1 MPTLFQINVTANWG
15 STGKIAEGIGQIAIS
30 LGWRSII
37 AYGRGNPKSESELI
51 RIGNDWDMRL
61 HALSSRIFD
70 NQGLMSEKATRKLV
84 ERIKVIR
91 PDIIHLHNIHGYYLN
106 YKILFEYLATAGIPV
121 VWTLHDCW
129 CFTGHCAY
137 FDFVKCTKWQN
148 LCNHC
153 PQKHAYPESFV
164 IDRSQKNY
172 YQKLISFTQIP
183 ILYLVPVS
191 EWLQKLL
198 RESFIQKYKSK
209 VIHNGIDTDNFN
221 VALRQSFYTKQYK
234 DKKIILGVANIWEKR
249 KGLDDFIELSKKLS
263 DEYVIIVVGVSS
275 QQIKELPTSIIGI
288 SRTENQNE
296 LSELYSISLVFFNP
310 TYEDNFPTTNIES
323 LACGTPVI
331 TYRTGGSPEAISKDT
346 GFVVEQGDLEG
357 VIDAI
362 NEINAKGK
370 DYYRTKC
377 RERAMKYFRKE
388 DRYNDYINLYKDIL
402 NNRVK

>member
-30 LGWRSII
+30 HGWRSLI

-70 NQGLMSEKATRKLV
+70 NQGLMSKRATKKLV
-84 ERIKVIR
+84 EQIKAIH

-106 YKILFEYLATAGIPV
+106 YKILFEYLATAGIPI

-129 CFTGHCAY
+129 SFTGHCAY
-137 FDFVKCTKWQN
+137 FDYVKCLKWQN
-148 LCNHC
+148 MCNHC
-153 PQKHAYPESFV
+153 PQKHAYPESLG

-172 YQKLISFTQIP
+172 SQKLISFTQISN
-183 ILYLVPVS
+183 LYLVPVS

-198 RESFIQKYKSK
+198 QESFLHRYRSI

-221 VALRQSFYTKQYK
+221 VRLLNSYTKQYN
-234 DKKIILGVANIWEKR
+234 DKKIILGVASVWEKR
-249 KGLDDFIELSKKLS
+249 KGLNDFIALRKKLP
-263 DEYVIIVVGVSS
+263 DEYLMIVVGVNA
-275 QQIKELPTSIIGI
+275 QQIEKLPSSIIAI
-288 SRTENQNE
+288 SRTENQRE
-296 LSELYSISLVFFNP
+296 LAELYSSAFAFFNP

-331 TYRTGGSPEAISKDT
+331 TYRTGGSPEAISEDT

-362 NEINAKGK
+362 NEIKAKGK
-370 DYYRTKC
+370 DYYQTKC
-377 RERAMKYFRKE
+377 RERAVKYFRKE
-388 DRYNDYINLYKDIL
+388 DRYNDYIKLYEDIL
-402 NNRVK
+402 NDKIK

>member
-1 MPTLFQINVTANWG
+1 M
-15 STGKIAEGIGQIAIS
+15 
-30 LGWRSII
+30 
-37 AYGRGNPKSESELI
+37 
-51 RIGNDWDMRL
+51 
-61 HALSSRIFD
+61 
-70 NQGLMSEKATRKLV
+70 
-84 ERIKVIR
+84 
-91 PDIIHLHNIHGYYLN
+91 
-106 YKILFEYLATAGIPV
+106 
-121 VWTLHDCW
+121 
-129 CFTGHCAY
+129 
-137 FDFVKCTKWQN
+137 
-148 LCNHC
+148 
-153 PQKHAYPESFV
+153 
-164 IDRSQKNY
+164 
-172 YQKLISFTQIP
+172 
-183 ILYLVPVS
+183 
-191 EWLQKLL
+191 
-198 RESFIQKYKSK
+198 
-209 VIHNGIDTDNFN
+209 
-221 VALRQSFYTKQYK
+221 
-234 DKKIILGVANIWEKR
+234 
-249 KGLDDFIELSKKLS
+249 SKKLS